1 MGRGTAMFLCLCI
14 ASTMHNKPQACGMLP
29 HFSGNTHTKRHIFYK
44 KTLPRL
50 YFLALFSIFVGN
62 FV

>member
-14 ASTMHNKPQACGMLP
+14 ASTMHNKPQACGMPP